1 MEESRNKRADW
12 EDRLKALLSKF
23 REDNMSDYRM
33 SAEYKDNQEEIQK
46 EYQQLGKL
54 DLGKDVMN
62 AIQDFGDVENAAAT
76 DYMEQAYI
84 QGLCDG
90 IRFVKFFQQD

>member
-33 SAEYKDNQEEIQK
+33 SAEYKDNQEKIQIG
-46 EYQQLGKL
+46 YQQLGKL
-54 DLGKDVMN
+54 KILETWKMQRQRIIWNKRIFRGFVMES
-62 AIQDFGDVENAAAT
+62 DS
-76 DYMEQAYI
+76 
-84 QGLCDG
+84 
-90 IRFVKFFQQD
+90 

>member
-33 SAEYKDNQEEIQK
+33 SAEYKDNQEEIQR
-46 EYQQLGKL
+46 EYQQIGKL
-54 DLGKDVMN
+54 DLDKDVMN

-84 QGLCDG
+84 QGICDG